1 MESRQEQSEMS
12 DTSEVDTSRLLARS
26 VLLRAVKDL
35 GRGGDW
41 VALDVFVGSVNF
53 NSICK
58 QAGWDPGWVREIFD
72 AIFGLVDEPIEV
84 KRSVISQTASLLKA
98 ECKI

>member
-1 MESRQEQSEMS
+1 MS
-12 DTSEVDTSRLLARS
+12 DTSEGNPARFLARS
-26 VLLRAVKDL
+26 VLLRAVRDL
-35 GRGGDW
+35 GREEDW
-41 VALDVFVGSVNF
+41 VALDVFVSSVTF

-72 AIFGLVDEPIEV
+72 AIFGLIDEPIEV
-84 KRSVISQTASLLKA
+84 KRSVISQTASLLKE